1 MSTANL
7 NSEGISVDTGN
18 DSIVIVLNAETIPGG
33 RTLDVTGFTPDVIK
47 AGHIIIE
54 ETATKELKPMP
65 VNAGGTAYA
74 ALPANHTYKGVL
86 VASILKTKPFA
97 SILVRGTVNEKAFEN
112 GGGYPTPAGAKT
124 DLVLIRFTQD

>member
-54 ETATKELKPMP
+54 DTATKELKPLP

-97 SILVRGTVNEKAFEN
+97 SILVRGTVNEEAFKN
-112 GGGYPTPAGAKT
+112 GGGFTTPADAKEN
-124 DLVLIRFTQD
+124 LVLIRFTQD

>member
-97 SILVRGTVNEKAFEN
+97 SILVRGTVNEVAFQN
-112 GGGYPTPAGAKT
+112 GGGFATPAEAKT